1 MPDDVPVQRQ
11 QHLCQRCALLTCSLS
26 TILMA
31 SAFVLVPLSQTVLT
45 LQRASR
51 LRLQQVAVALVV
63 AAVEE
68 RVFVFVVVVA
78 AAVEERVLVVVAV
91 VERVSVAA
99 VVEEPVFVVVAAAE
113 VQVVTE
119 LAYPRPALAVQYLLE
134 LEIYPKPAEP
144 AVAVALE
151 AQNLLALDQLV
162 LFAY

>member
-1 MPDDVPVQRQ
+1 M
-11 QHLCQRCALLTCSLS
+11 
-26 TILMA
+26 
-31 SAFVLVPLSQTVLT
+31 
-45 LQRASR
+45 
-51 LRLQQVAVALVV
+51 VV

-68 RVFVFVVVVA
+68 RVFVFVVVA

-134 LEIYPKPAEP
+134 LEIYPKPVEP